1 MKTGV
6 KRRHPGNLQLH
17 KLKLSCSTVVTPTI
31 LSSRISF
38 CPPRPRLLSSVK
50 SGKPSLHSFSLQLFR
65 LCSQR
70 LAEIQC
76 GPVVRGSLT
85 LESSSLISGPA
96 ALLEEGKLGELFQK
110 PVKLTA
116 YNISVGG

>member
-1 MKTGV
+1 MGIF
-6 KRRHPGNLQLH
+6 QLYNKAQFSFPSH
-17 KLKLSCSTVVTPTI
+17 FLYCSTVVTPTV
-31 LSSRISF
+31 LSSCCFFLPSMSSSS
-38 CPPRPRLLSSVK
+38 LLVK
-50 SGKPSLHSFSLQLFR
+50 SGTPSLHSFSLQLVH

-70 LAEIQC
+70 LAKIQL

-116 YNISVGG
+116 YNISVGGY